1 MSEIKIVFGK
11 KMYRLHNVFLYTV
24 ICRENYISY
33 FLGMYLCGANS
44 FFFFRPK
51 IHTYTSFASVIM
63 PSLMLIHDT

>member
-1 MSEIKIVFGK
+1 MLIRSKMSEIKIVFGK

-44 FFFFRPK
+44 FFFF
-51 IHTYTSFASVIM
+51 
-63 PSLMLIHDT
+63 